1 MRIAICD
8 DENIW
13 INHIE
18 EYIKKIKS
26 YIMKLNMMFLYQ
38 VNLYLVITIMKI
50 YMI

>member
-18 EYIKKIKS
+18 EYITS
-26 YIMKLNMMFLYQ
+26 LNVSDLRR
-38 VNLYLVITIMKI
+38 
-50 YMI
+50 